1 MKIYIAED
9 DALLCE
15 MLIEHLAEFCP
26 GAEVVGANGNGQIA
40 MLECMKLNPDLIILD
55 IRLPELS
62 GLDILHLIKEKFPQ
76 IKILTRILLGDSP
89 IMNSAPSPVTF
100 SKSKKASR
108 S

>member
-76 IKILTRILLGDSP
+76 IKILLGDSP